1 MEEEIIYC
9 DECDREAIYK
19 WDGIFV
25 SCLTKTL
32 KKEVKKWILNNIWWL
47 RSRSRR

>member
-1 MEEEIIYC
+1 MEEEIIHC

-25 SCLTKTL
+25 CSSCLKTTL
-32 KKEVKKWILNNIWWL
+32 KKEVKNG
-47 RSRSRR
+47 S